1 MEKQYSISRV
11 VNRTEP
17 FFQDLVG
24 IGDPL
29 ASEAKNSR
37 LKKMYVEERLII
49 RILMFKPTAINSED
63 FNLLVELAM
72 REEGYSHIKLYI
84 LNMII

>member
-1 MEKQYSISRV
+1 MS
-11 VNRTEP
+11 TEQSH

-29 ASEAKNSR
+29 ASEAENSR
-37 LKKMYVEERLII
+37 LKKMYAEERLII
-49 RILMFKPTAINSED
+49 RILMFKPKAINRED
-63 FNLLVELAM
+63 FNLLIELAM

-84 LNMII
+84 LNMTK